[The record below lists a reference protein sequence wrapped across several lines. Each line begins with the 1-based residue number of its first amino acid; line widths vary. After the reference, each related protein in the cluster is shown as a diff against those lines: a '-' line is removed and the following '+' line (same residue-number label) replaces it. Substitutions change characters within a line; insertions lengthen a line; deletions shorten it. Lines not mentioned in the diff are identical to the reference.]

1 MPVRHRSGE
10 TAAKNGGTI
19 PMRIVSAA
27 IALLCLVGSAA
38 AQPHAPVAEVDLPY
52 SACGDMAALRAN
64 LTGTPDPS
72 PRSDAVLR
80 RLGVRC
86 VGAAAPGVRPRY

>member
-1 MPVRHRSGE
+1 
-10 TAAKNGGTI
+10 
-19 PMRIVSAA
+19 MRIVFAA

-38 AQPHAPVAEVDLPY
+38 AQPQASAAEVNLPY
-52 SACGDMAALRAN
+52 SACGDMAVLRAN

-72 PRSDAVLR
+72 RKSDAILR

-86 VGAAAPGVRPRY
+86 IGAAPPQIRSRY

>member
-1 MPVRHRSGE
+1 
-10 TAAKNGGTI
+10 
-19 PMRIVSAA
+19 MRIVFAA

-38 AQPHAPVAEVDLPY
+38 AQPQASAAEVNLPC
-52 SACGDMAALRAN
+52 SACDDMATLRAN

-72 PRSDAVLR
+72 PKSDAILH

-86 VGAAAPGVRPRY
+86 IGAAPPRVRPHY